1 MPPLPAELFA
11 GFPNRGGVTL
21 RWVGPAGGR
30 MIEVRG
36 PLNGWGVQNLYL
48 DGNNLAGVGIHVLSA
63 SSGSS
68 SNLALTNFTDA
79 ALVETTL
86 PSFAGFGL
94 ANAMHNS
101 WTNTSINVPA
111 VYGAKAIVET
121 GQPASTP
128 QVTNACYNLFRNT
141 TIYLPATQTTFGI
154 YLQWTDSLLFEGTH
168 IFGGSAKATAVML
181 DYGKQNNMP
190 SSCGFV
196 GIDASGNGTTV
207 AQWANAGTPGPGARP
222 NWVKGVG
229 EINLG
234 VQPSLPNLLTDMP
247 ARVRNVDTVGATSQI
262 ANAPLHTPYIT
273 GMFRASFYI
282 RMTAAGTAG
291 TITPR
296 ITVNDGVGAVN
307 LDGSPVN
314 ATGGAT
320 WSTVTFRA
328 QAGFPVN
335 YSTVF
340 AGVTG
345 TPAYNL
351 ALTLERLS

>member
-1 MPPLPAELFA
+1 M
-11 GFPNRGGVTL
+11 
-21 RWVGPAGGR
+21 
-30 MIEVRG
+30 
-36 PLNGWGVQNLYL
+36 
-48 DGNNLAGVGIHVLSA
+48 AGVGIYVLSA
-63 SSGSS
+63 SFGSS
-68 SNLALTNFTDA
+68 SNLALTNFTDT

-86 PSFAGFGL
+86 PSFTGFGL

-101 WTNTSINVPA
+101 WTNTSINVSA
-111 VYGAKAIVET
+111 VYGAKAVVET

-128 QVTNACYNLFRNT
+128 QVTNACYNLFRNM

-168 IFGGSAKATAVML
+168 ILGGSAKATAVML

-207 AQWANAGTPGPGARP
+207 PQWANAGTPGPGARP
-222 NWVKGVG
+222 NWIRGIG

-234 VQPSLPNLLTDMP
+234 IQPSLPNLLTDMP
-247 ARVRNVDTVGATSQI
+247 ARVRNVDTVGATSQA
-262 ANAPLHTPYIT
+262 ANAPPHTPYVS

-296 ITVNDGVGAVN
+296 ITANDGV
-307 LDGSPVN
+307 
-314 ATGGAT
+314 GAT

-335 YSTVF
+335 YSAVF

-345 TPAYNL
+345 APAYNL
-351 ALTLERLS
+351 ALTLERLNRVRSAAHAVAARRNGQAPLSGTSIP